1 MKIDDNMKKNNEIT
15 YPRFLDNKPCGKD
28 LFAGGS
34 HDKTA
39 IQVAN
44 LIKNDNAKIIGI
56 DGGWGSGK
64 SNLVHLIENE
74 LKNDK
79 YHFFV
84 YNAWGFQSD
93 FQRRSILENLTSFL
107 VDNTNVLRE
116 EKWNGRLLQL
126 LSRKRSVGTKVVKE
140 LSAISKVSA
149 LLALSMP
156 LLIFV
161 DSLIKNILGKLI
173 YWVLVALIF
182 FLLLCYF
189 QIKSMKKYG
198 QVVSVSNFI
207 HELFF
212 SYMDY
217 TNEKGK
223 DSIEQSMKY
232 ETIYDEEPSSRD
244 FRNWMNDINKDL
256 KDNKLVIVFDNMDR
270 LPNNKVQELWSAIHC
285 FFAEEKYNNIYVIVP
300 FDREHIKSAFKSEDH
315 ISDNNNSKCFGNDFI
330 NKTFDVVY
338 RVSPPVLSDWK
349 AYFMD
354 KWKEAFN
361 TNVSSKVTQIYD
373 LLSKVITPRG
383 IIAFINEF
391 VSIRQIS
398 DASIPDEYI
407 ALFILGKDEI
417 SSKPQDEILNPT
429 YLGAMDFMYKEDENL
444 PRYISALY
452 YQLPTDKA
460 LDIVYTE
467 NLKKALENNDVENI
481 KKIQSNP
488 TVFYSVLENA
498 ITNISNISNTVLALN
513 NCLTSERPDS
523 AQLAWNCVYKREQVQ
538 EIKNPLQD
546 YQKIL
551 IQHIEEKEEYLKK
564 LVESF
569 HNLTNIDVVS
579 YYNSIKQLSEI
590 EGINP
595 FKYLKEKEVDAES
608 FVNFVDQAKEK
619 FKKYK
624 IVCKQ
629 ENLDEYLTG
638 LSIDQLANLNVIP
651 YIKDEYNL
659 TAYKAHL
666 ERLFDSNANSKSNI
680 QIIINR
686 LKEIER
692 PIKKLLSDEKIYT
705 YFNEIKSDNEL
716 YYDLICMRLARLHN
730 FNSNYNGPF
739 TAVLNS
745 TDETILDKVAQNIE
759 YYINYG
765 KILLNIDKMKN
776 YPLYKEVA
784 KRLTER
790 NDGISK
796 LNIVDVLKKY
806 DIIKDCL
813 EIDSAILLDRLN
825 GWGQDA
831 KINITISHISSI
843 PIAFFADIIILNN
856 GIANH
861 CKTIAKE
868 YLEAKS
874 KEDWK
879 VSILNN
885 NNDYRL
891 LLTIKINPQNCFDA
905 FKELLLERVEYDN
918 KLSKESINNLIN
930 LFEEQGRIMLSTFN
944 DVRDRFC
951 DKGCTMTESLF
962 NLLGESLL
970 KYAKLEDK
978 QSALRTIFQISI
990 LDKKENMQLILR
1002 YRDKMIKIVE
1012 VAKEEN
1018 KDFKD
1023 KIKSLLS
1030 TEYKDDEEFE
1040 SFANAIGVE
1049 SVQID
1054 KNNEE

>member
-1 MKIDDNMKKNNEIT
+1 MYNMNNKKIT

-28 LFAGGS
+28 LFEGKS
-34 HDKTA
+34 HKTIA
-39 IQVAN
+39 QNIVN
-44 LIKNDNAKIIGI
+44 VIENNNSKIIGI

-64 SNLVHLIENE
+64 SNMVNLIKDK
-74 LKNDK
+74 LDKNK
-79 YHFFV
+79 FHFFI
-84 YNAWGFQSD
+84 YDAWGHQTD
-93 FQRRSILENLTSFL
+93 FQKRSILENLTGFL
-107 VDNTNVLRE
+107 VDEAKILKKDN
-116 EKWNGRLLQL
+116 WNGRLLQL
-126 LSRKRSVGTKVVKE
+126 LSRKRSVGTKIVKE
-140 LSAISKVSA
+140 LNAITKVSA
-149 LLALSMP
+149 LIAFTMP
-156 LLIFV
+156 LLIFI
-161 DSLIKNILGKLI
+161 DSLIVNSLGKLF
-173 YWVLVALIF
+173 YWGGVVLISLF
-182 FLLLCYF
+182 LLCYL

-198 QVVSVSNFI
+198 QDINFSNFI
-207 HELFF
+207 HELFL

-338 RVSPPVLSDWK
+338 RVSTPVLSDWK

-452 YQLPTDKA
+452 YQLPTNKA

-569 HNLTNIDVVS
+569 NNLTSIDVVS

-590 EGINP
+590 KGINP
-595 FKYLKEKEVDAES
+595 FKYLKEKEVNAES
-608 FVNFVDQAKEK
+608 FINFVDQAKEY

-629 ENLDEYLTG
+629 ENLDEYLTR
-638 LSIDQLANLNVIP
+638 LNIDQLANLNVIP
-651 YIKDEYNL
+651 YIKDEYDL
-659 TAYKAHL
+659 TAYKVQL
-666 ERLFDSNANSKSNI
+666 ESLFDLNANNKYNI

-692 PIKKLLSDEKIYT
+692 PIKKVLSDERINT
-705 YFNEIKSDNEL
+705 YFNTIKSDNEF
-716 YYDLICMRLARLHN
+716 YYDLICMRIARLDK
-730 FNSNYNGPF
+730 FSSYNSSF
-739 TAVLNS
+739 TTVLNS
-745 TDETILDKVAQNIE
+745 TDETILEKIAQNIE
-759 YYINYG
+759 YYIDYG
-765 KILLNIDKMKN
+765 NILLNIDKMKD

-784 KRLTER
+784 KRLTEG
-790 NDGISK
+790 NDGKSQ
-796 LNIVDVLKKY
+796 LNVVDVLKKY
-806 DIIKDCL
+806 DIIKDYL
-813 EIDSAILLDRLN
+813 EIDSAILLERLN
-825 GWGQDA
+825 GWEQNA
-831 KINITISHISSI
+831 KKNITISNISSI
-843 PIAFFADIIILNN
+843 PIEFFADIISLNN

-861 CKTIAKE
+861 CKTTAKE
-868 YLEAKS
+868 YLEAKT

-885 NNDYRL
+885 NHDYRL
-891 LLTIKINPQNCFDA
+891 LLTININPQNCFDA

-918 KLSKESINNLIN
+918 KLSKECINNLIN

-990 LDKKENMQLILR
+990 LDKKENIQLILR

-1030 TEYKDDEEFE
+1030 TKYKDDEEFE
-1040 SFANAIGVE
+1040 SFANAIGAE

>member
-1 MKIDDNMKKNNEIT
+1 MNNKKIT

-28 LFAGGS
+28 LFEGKS
-34 HDKTA
+34 HETIA
-39 IQVAN
+39 QNIVN
-44 LIKNDNAKIIGI
+44 VIENNNSKIIGI

-64 SNLVHLIENE
+64 SNMVNLIKDK
-74 LKNDK
+74 LDKNK
-79 YHFFV
+79 FHFFI
-84 YNAWGFQSD
+84 YDAWGYQTD
-93 FQRRSILENLTSFL
+93 FQKRSILENLTGFL
-107 VDNTNVLRE
+107 VDEAKILKKDN
-116 EKWNGRLLQL
+116 WNGRLLQL
-126 LSRKRSVGTKVVKE
+126 LSRKRSVGTKIVKE
-140 LSAISKVSA
+140 LNAITKVSA
-149 LLALSMP
+149 LIAFTMP
-156 LLIFV
+156 LLIFI
-161 DSLIKNILGKLI
+161 DSLIVNSLGKLF
-173 YWVLVALIF
+173 YWGGVVLISLF
-182 FLLLCYF
+182 LLCYL

-198 QVVSVSNFI
+198 QDINFSNFI
-207 HELFF
+207 HELFL

-217 TNEKGK
+217 TNEKDK
-223 DSIEQSMKY
+223 NSIEQSMKY

-338 RVSPPVLSDWK
+338 RVSTPVLSDWK

-523 AQLAWNCVYKREQVQ
+523 AQLAWNCVYKRGQVQ

-595 FKYLKEKEVDAES
+595 FKYLKEKEVDVES
-608 FVNFVDQAKEK
+608 FVNFVDQAKEN
-619 FKKYK
+619 FKIYK

-638 LSIDQLANLNVIP
+638 LDIDQLANLNVIP

-659 TAYKAHL
+659 TAYKVQL
-666 ERLFDSNANSKSNI
+666 ERLFDSNANSKANI

-692 PIKKLLSDEKIYT
+692 PIKKLLSDERIYT
-705 YFNEIKSDNEL
+705 YFNEIKSNNEF

-730 FNSNYNGPF
+730 FNSSYKSSF
-739 TAVLNS
+739 TTILSS
-745 TDETILDKVAQNIE
+745 TDETILDKVARNLE
-759 YYINYG
+759 YYIDYG
-765 KILLNIDKMKN
+765 NILMNIDKMKDSR
-776 YPLYKEVA
+776 LYVEVA
-784 KRLTER
+784 KKLTER
-790 NDGISK
+790 NYGISQ

-806 DIIKDCL
+806 DTIKDCL

-825 GWGQDA
+825 AWGQDA
-831 KINITISHISSI
+831 KINITISNISSI
-843 PIAFFADIIILNN
+843 PIAFFADIISLNN

-861 CKTIAKE
+861 CKTTAKE
-868 YLEAKS
+868 CLEAKT

-885 NNDYRL
+885 NHDYRL
-891 LLTIKINPQNCFDA
+891 LLTININPQNCFDA

-990 LDKKENMQLILR
+990 LDKKENIQLILK

-1030 TEYKDDEEFE
+1030 TKYKDDEEFE